1 MLTKTNT
8 NYENWREALDI
19 ATQDNLYIQ
28 DIISDDYA
36 IELYEAGFDIDEA
49 INDIL
54 TAV

>member
-1 MLTKTNT
+1 MTNT
-8 NYENWREALDI
+8 NTTYEKWREALDA
-19 ATQDNLYIQ
+19 ATQNDLYIQ
-28 DIISDDYA
+28 GIISDDYA